1 MSRQFGITPPEASG
15 MDVGRACF
23 CIGVFF
29 SLLLLCNGVAM
40 YESAGRL
47 AYGPVRD
54 FWRAVL
60 RPVERVSRMSG
71 LCHARGWTQATVGEW
86 LNQMEKE

>member
-1 MSRQFGITPPEASG
+1 MSRQSETIPPETIG

-29 SLLLLCNGVAM
+29 ALLLLFNGVAM
-40 YESAGRL
+40 YESAGHL
-47 AYGPVRD
+47 AYGPVRV

-60 RPVERVSRMSG
+60 RPVERVSRMGG
-71 LCHARGWTQATVGEW
+71 LCHARGWTQSTVGEW

>member
-1 MSRQFGITPPEASG
+1 MSRQSETTPPEAIG

-29 SLLLLCNGVAM
+29 ALLLLFNGAAM
-40 YESAGRL
+40 YESAGHL

-54 FWRAVL
+54 FWMSVL

-71 LCHARGWTQATVGEW
+71 LCHARGWTQATAGEW
-86 LNQMEKE
+86 LNQMGKE